1 MLLGCYSQ
9 AVTTKKERMPPFKL
23 MKKKK
28 KTQAYTLVYRMANL
42 ASTHDLE
49 KMLIEIS

>member
-23 MKKKK
+23 MKKK